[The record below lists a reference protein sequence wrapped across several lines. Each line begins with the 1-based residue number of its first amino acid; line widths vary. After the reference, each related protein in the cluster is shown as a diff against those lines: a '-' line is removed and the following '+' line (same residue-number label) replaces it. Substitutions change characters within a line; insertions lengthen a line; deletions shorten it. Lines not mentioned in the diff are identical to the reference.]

1 MGFWCGEPTDPM
13 CLHWGL
19 ARGMLRPPRTPG
31 IPRPCGPR
39 GRAAGRCRRSSLAV
53 RRTTS
58 GTQCRARGQLDR
70 LGRNL
75 AHRSTP
81 YRTCRP
87 AAWTCGCSPDKAR
100 RSNEARDADIAEA
113 RSRRQHAERGRTC
126 VEAQGHHGRYVVLTG
141 EIVVGSYVPRLDR
154 RQHAATGACAW
165 RVQDVRISEVRVRS
179 NRLPTGRS
187 DDGSHCGSVPKHDVV
202 GARGFTQELR
212 GLHVAAI
219 SLCLPGREVA
229 TVHVDRPMPDHRG
242 HGQ

>member
-1 MGFWCGEPTDPM
+1 MHVEWAATVYPRHTHDVGNTCR
-13 CLHWGL
+13 
-19 ARGMLRPPRTPG
+19 ARAPDGRRARRLEARPPR
-31 IPRPCGPR
+31 
-39 GRAAGRCRRSSLAV
+39 
-53 RRTTS
+53 
-58 GTQCRARGQLDR
+58 QHRARI
-70 LGRNL
+70 
-75 AHRSTP
+75 
-81 YRTCRP
+81 CRP
-87 AAWTCGCSPDKAR
+87 AAWACGCSPDKAR
-100 RSNEARDADIAEA
+100 RSNVAGDADIAEA

-187 DDGSHCGSVPKHDVV
+187 DDGSHCASVPKHDVV

-219 SLCLPGREVA
+219 SLCLPR
-229 TVHVDRPMPDHRG
+229 TSRRG
-242 HGQ
+242 LGKQANARLRQPQSVRSR